1 MTNMALILMCMT
13 VCTVTAQT
21 FQYSRGWTNGKR
33 DGIRNHVLGRIFS
46 PCQLMKLK
54 YILDGKPIDERF
66 YAPCEYHN
74 EDLEAP
80 SKRYK
85 TEPNQETLFEVF
97 Q

>member
-1 MTNMALILMCMT
+1 MVTNTTMLLMFMT

-33 DGIRNHVLGRIFS
+33 DGNRNDVLERILS
-46 PCQLMKLK
+46 PCQLIKLK
-54 YILDGKPIDERF
+54 YLLEGKPFNERF
-66 YAPCEYHN
+66 YAPCDYN
-74 EDLEAP
+74 ENPEPP

-85 TEPNQETLFEVF
+85 TEPSQEALFDVF